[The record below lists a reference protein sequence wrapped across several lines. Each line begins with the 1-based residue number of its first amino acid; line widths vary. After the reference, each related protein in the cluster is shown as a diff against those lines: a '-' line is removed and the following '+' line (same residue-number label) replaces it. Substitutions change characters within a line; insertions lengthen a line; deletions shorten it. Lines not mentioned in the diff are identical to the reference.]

1 MKKLIKKIDRILAK
15 FLIILIRGYQRTLS
29 PDKGILSFYFKGK
42 VCSHE
47 PHCSEYWVRTLARYG
62 FLHWISKVSD
72 RVLHCL
78 PSMQKIYDPE
88 FYKVVFFSSAPIGV
102 PFMQELIQDPRF
114 EVVGVVTQPDKP
126 VGRGLKLQ
134 PNIIKSQAL
143 ELGIPTEDIQTPNR
157 INPEKS
163 IEWKNFFDRL
173 QEKKPD
179 FFVVIAYGKLIPQIL
194 LDIPPFGPIN
204 VHGSLLPKYRWASPI
219 QSVFLNQ
226 EPKTWITI
234 MHMDAGMDTWDIV
247 DQVSFELPFERT
259 CLDCIEHMKKNW
271 PKFLNATLWNY
282 AKDHISRK
290 KQIESEVTS
299 SPKILKEDGVIDLF
313 NERLESV
320 YAKYKGY
327 FLWPKI
333 SFELDGRHIL
343 IEKLVL
349 DKESYQQYKDLP
361 LITSDFS
368 PNVAVKE
375 LFLKPEWKKAMD
387 FASFKNGYL
396 KK

>member
-1 MKKLIKKIDRILAK
+1 
-15 FLIILIRGYQRTLS
+15 
-29 PDKGILSFYFKGK
+29 
-42 VCSHE
+42 
-47 PHCSEYWVRTLARYG
+47 
-62 FLHWISKVSD
+62 
-72 RVLHCL
+72 
-78 PSMQKIYDPE
+78 MQKIYDPE
-88 FYKVVFFSSAPIGV
+88 FYRVVFFSSAPIGV
-102 PFMQELIQDPRF
+102 PFMQELMQDPRF

-143 ELGIPTEDIQTPNR
+143 ELGIPVEDIQTPNR

-259 CLDCIEHMKKNW
+259 CLDCIEHMKKIW

-299 SPKILKEDGVIDLF
+299 SQKIIKEDGLIDLF
-313 NERLESV
+313 NESLESV

-333 SFELDGRHIL
+333 SFELDGKHVL
-343 IEKLVL
+343 IEKLIL
-349 DKESYQQYKDLP
+349 DKESYQQYKDHP
-361 LITSDFS
+361 LINSDFS
-368 PNVAVKE
+368 PNKAIKE
-375 LFLKPEWKKAMD
+375 LSLKPEWKKAMD